1 MTTVTPN
8 ACLCPDPYS
17 LKHITNHESLSF
29 HASTLVMILPRRSFM
44 SLRGIL
50 NTLLLRYSQ
59 RKKKSLWVKSGGL
72 SGHSGSWFN
81 VITCKLWLK
90 SSHSLSL
97 TIMCWWAGAPSC
109 TKCLKALRFCFS
121 KYSCKIVRDTFFIYH
136 LEIPVT
142 IEIAF
147 DGYKEIVFTISPM
160 LSSPNLNLQQMF
172 KPYQK
177 TEKTSPW
184 SVIAKVVQRHLS
196 KSLWNHL

>member
-1 MTTVTPN
+1 MTCRFN
-8 ACLCPDPYS
+8 
-17 LKHITNHESLSF
+17 
-29 HASTLVMILPRRSFM
+29 ASTSVMILPRRSFM
-44 SLRGIL
+44 SLRGVL
-50 NTLLLRYSQ
+50 NTMLLIYP
-59 RKKKSLWVKSGGL
+59 KEKKSHWVKSGDL

-81 VITCKLWLK
+81 AITCKLWLK

-97 TIMCWWAGAPSC
+97 IIMRWWAGAPSC
-109 TKCLKALRFCFS
+109 TKCLQALRFCFS
-121 KYSCKIVRDTFFIYH
+121 KCSCKIVTDIFFIYH

-177 TEKTSPW
+177 TEKTSSW